1 MLQTPHWNTAD
12 WDKAK
17 HKAEFQIQY
26 STLYVSWFL
35 RWLIFGAITGIVC
48 GLAGAAFHIGVD
60 LATETRQSFNW
71 LLFLLPFA
79 GLLIVFSYH
88 RAGLHHDPGTNL
100 VLTSIQGQKHIPIR
114 MAPLIFFGTILTHLC
129 GGSSGRVGAALQI
142 GGSIGEAL
150 GRTFRLHDSD
160 IKIIIICGMSAVF
173 ATLFGTPVAAAVF
186 TMEVISVGVIHYS
199 AFVPSIISASIAY
212 GITQHWDVT
221 EAVFPTLL
229 LPELSIFLM
238 LKIILLAM
246 VCGAVSILFCIVMHR
261 SVELFTK
268 LIPND
273 YIRVFSGGCAVI
285 ICTLLIGSDMYNGHG
300 SDMLLLAMTGACP
313 TFAFLIKIGFTALTL
328 GTGFKG
334 GEIAPALFVGATLGN
349 VVAPILGID
358 PAIGAAVG
366 MIALFCGVVNCPLAA
381 IIFSVELFGSECL
394 LLFCIACA
402 VSYVFSGYYG
412 LYSSQ
417 KIMYDKLHPQFIN
430 THSH

>member
-1 MLQTPHWNTAD
+1 MANIPTPDWNAM
-12 WDKAK
+12 K
-17 HKAEFQIQY
+17 HQAEFQVQY

-35 RWLIFGAITGIVC
+35 RWLIFGAVTGIVC
-48 GLAGAAFHIGVD
+48 GLLGAAFHASIDV
-60 LATETRQSFNW
+60 ATATRQSFTW

-79 GLLIVFSYH
+79 GLLIVFAYH
-88 RAGLHHDPGTNL
+88 RAGLPHDPGTNL
-100 VLTSIQGQKHIPIR
+100 VLTSIQGQKHIPVR
-114 MAPLIFFGTILTHLC
+114 MAPLIFFGTLLTHLC
-129 GGSSGRVGAALQI
+129 GGSSGRVGAALQM
-142 GGSIGEAL
+142 GGSVGEAL
-150 GRTFRLHDSD
+150 GHMFRLKDSD

-199 AFVPSIISASIAY
+199 AFVPSIVSAAIAY
-212 GITQHWDVT
+212 GITQRWDVT
-221 EAVFPTLL
+221 EVVFPVLAS
-229 LPELSIFLM
+229 PGLSVALI

-268 LIPND
+268 FIPND
-273 YIRVFSGGCAVI
+273 YIRVFVGGCAI
-285 ICTLLIGSDMYNGHG
+285 IVCTLLVGSDIYNGHG

-334 GEIAPALFVGATLGN
+334 GEIAPVLFVGATLGS
-349 VVAPILGID
+349 VAAPILGID

-366 MIALFCGVVNCPLAA
+366 MISLFCGVVNCPLAA

-417 KIMYDKLHPQFIN
+417 KIMYDKLHPQYIN

>member
-1 MLQTPHWNTAD
+1 MSIPNWNTY
-12 WDKAK
+12 KQK
-17 HKAEFQIQY
+17 IKFQIQY
-26 STLYVSWFL
+26 STLYISWFL
-35 RWLIFGAITGIVC
+35 RWLVFGTITGIVC
-48 GLAGAAFHIGVD
+48 GLVGATFHVGID
-60 LATETRQSFNW
+60 IATGLRQSYQW

-79 GLLIVFSYH
+79 GLLIVFAYH
-88 RAGLHHDPGTNL
+88 RAGLPHDPGTNL
-100 VLTSIQGQKHIPIR
+100 VLSSIQGEKHIPLQ

-142 GGSIGEAL
+142 GGSIGEGL
-150 GRTFRLHDSD
+150 GHLFRLKNTD

-173 ATLFGTPVAAAVF
+173 ATLFGTPVAATVF
-186 TMEVISVGVIHYS
+186 TMEVISIGVIHYS

-212 GITQHWDVT
+212 GITKQWNVT
-221 EAVFPTLL
+221 EAAFPTLL
-229 LPELSIFLM
+229 APEFTVTLI

-246 VCGAVSILFCIVMHR
+246 ICGAVSILFCVSMHR
-261 SVELFTK
+261 SVAFFSHLFQ
-268 LIPND
+268 ND
-273 YIRVFSGGCAVI
+273 YTRIFIGGCMI
-285 ICTLLIGSDMYNGHG
+285 ILCTLWIGTDTYNGHG
-300 SDMLLLAMTGACP
+300 SDMLLLAMTGQCP
-313 TFAFLIKIGFTALTL
+313 TFACLIKILFTAITL

-349 VVAPILGID
+349 VLAPLFQIE
-358 PAIGAAVG
+358 PALGAAIG

-412 LYSSQ
+412 LYNSQ

>member
-1 MLQTPHWNTAD
+1 MQMPD
-12 WDKAK
+12 WKNAKSKAQ
-17 HKAEFQIQY
+17 FQIQY
-26 STLYVSWFL
+26 SSLYVSWFL
-35 RWLIFGAITGIVC
+35 RWLIYGTITGIVC
-48 GLAGAAFHIGVD
+48 GLAGAAFHVGID
-60 LATETRQSFNW
+60 IATLFRGDFPW

-88 RAGLHHDPGTNL
+88 RAGLPHDPGTNL
-100 VLTSIQGQKHIPIR
+100 VLTSIQGRKHIPLK
-114 MAPLIFFGTILTHLC
+114 MAPLIFCGTILTHLC

-142 GGSIGEAL
+142 GGSIGEGL
-150 GRTFRLHDSD
+150 GHLFRLKDSD
-160 IKIIIICGMSAVF
+160 IKIIVICGMSAVF

-186 TMEVISVGVIHYS
+186 TMEVITVGVLHYS
-199 AFVPSIISASIAY
+199 AFVPSIVSASIAY
-212 GITQHWDVT
+212 GITQQWDVT
-221 EAVFPTLL
+221 EAVFPVLAA
-229 LPELSIFLM
+229 PDYSIGLI

-246 VCGAVSILFCIVMHR
+246 LSGAVSIMFCVAMHR
-261 SVELFTK
+261 SVTLFTK

-273 YIRVFSGGCAVI
+273 YLRVFIGGCAVVL
-285 ICTLLIGSDMYNGHG
+285 CSLLLGTDLYNGHG
-300 SDMLLLAMTGACP
+300 SDFLVLAMTGAVP
-313 TFAFLIKIGFTALTL
+313 AFAFLIKIGFTALTL

-334 GEIAPALFVGATLGN
+334 GEIAPALFVGAALGSTM
-349 VVAPILGID
+349 APILGIS
-358 PAIGAAVG
+358 PAIGAAIG

-381 IIFSVELFGSECL
+381 IIFSVELFGSDCL